1 MRYFVSVFCVLLFF
15 QIVFQSRLYATTVVE
30 VLAVEYPPFTSSK
43 VESNGVSFRLLKQRL
58 ETVDQFQ
65 IKPLFLPPARLQ
77 QKIKKGDWC
86 LSFYP
91 VPATDKTRFLALAEQ
106 QFKIGLY
113 HKLDDPLINWT
124 QLEELKGYRVALL
137 RSDRSSQLYQRFV
150 RSGLK
155 PMFVDEI
162 SQGLR
167 MLQMG
172 RVEVALGDEHLK
184 SYVWVELN
192 NLEGIGFADTALFQS
207 QIGIFVNQD
216 CPIAQLM

>member
-1 MRYFVSVFCVLLFF
+1 
-15 QIVFQSRLYATTVVE
+15 
-30 VLAVEYPPFTSSK
+30 
-43 VESNGVSFRLLKQRL
+43 
-58 ETVDQFQ
+58 
-65 IKPLFLPPARLQ
+65 
-77 QKIKKGDWC
+77 
-86 LSFYP
+86 
-91 VPATDKTRFLALAEQ
+91 
-106 QFKIGLY
+106 
-113 HKLDDPLINWT
+113 
-124 QLEELKGYRVALL
+124 
-137 RSDRSSQLYQRFV
+137 
-150 RSGLK
+150 
-155 PMFVDEI
+155 MFVDEI